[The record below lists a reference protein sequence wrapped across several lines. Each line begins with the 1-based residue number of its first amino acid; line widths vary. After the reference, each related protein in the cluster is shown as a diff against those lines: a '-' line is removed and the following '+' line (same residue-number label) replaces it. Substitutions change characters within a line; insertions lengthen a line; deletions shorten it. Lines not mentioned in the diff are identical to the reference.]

1 MSELEQQSMNAEVT
15 EGSSLRT
22 SLMQALVMLPLA
34 ATLLGAGL
42 GTSASAE
49 GRPSPP
55 GPSADLAAI
64 EACVS
69 RNLPDAAGVIDFH
82 VEAVDRSDV
91 ITTSRAEIRWR
102 KDDASLSQVVLRVSE
117 PAETAGTAL
126 LIVDRASD
134 QPEFYL
140 SLPDLPKVKRVRS
153 KRLRGPV
160 LGTDFSFEDLERLQD
175 PVDATAVELVG
186 VSDVSG
192 RPSWLLETLDDG
204 SKGSEYAR
212 VLTHVDQ
219 EFCLPIQINLYG
231 EDDRLR
237 KQLRAPVSEIRLVGD
252 AMLPYVFVME
262 DLRRDTQT
270 TIRIQD
276 FQASSDLPAAE
287 FTKSALKSD
296 GLSGGSENEGEPPAA
311 MSH

>member
-1 MSELEQQSMNAEVT
+1 M
-15 EGSSLRT
+15 
-22 SLMQALVMLPLA
+22 
-34 ATLLGAGL
+34 
-42 GTSASAE
+42 
-49 GRPSPP
+49 
-55 GPSADLAAI
+55 
-64 EACVS
+64 S

-82 VEAVDRSDV
+82 VEAADRSDV

-219 EFCLPIQINLYG
+219 EFCLPIQINLYD

-237 KQLRAPVSEIRLVGD
+237 KQLSAPVSEIRPVGD
-252 AMLPYVFVME
+252 TMLPYVFVME

-287 FTKSALKSD
+287 FTKSALKSE
-296 GLSGGSENEGEPPAA
+296 GLSGGSEDEGETPAA
-311 MSH
+311 MSP